1 MRPNPEMMRPEADDD
16 EESAVSKLNG
26 SSTWWD
32 LIFAHQ
38 KDMFNNVGAYKQL
51 REGMSQVYGLMT
63 KDQEY
68 MRKQRL
74 DHTKRGAM
82 RSGQGTPESAHRRQ
96 KQFEERERIETMYEN
111 KEVPTDIPTSNKLYE
126 LWLEKQKDRP
136 GLRQDDK

>member
-1 MRPNPEMMRPEADDD
+1 MRPNPAMMSPEADDD
-16 EESAVSKLNG
+16 DNESAVSKLNG

-32 LIFAHQ
+32 MIFAHQ

-63 KDQEY
+63 KDSEY

-82 RSGQGTPESAHRRQ
+82 RSGQGTPESAHRR
-96 KQFEERERIETMYEN
+96 
-111 KEVPTDIPTSNKLYE
+111 
-126 LWLEKQKDRP
+126 
-136 GLRQDDK
+136 